1 VSAGIPH
8 CCSHALGAQVVI
20 TGRDVERGHAVVDE
34 IAGVGGKGRFV
45 PADLSNGAH
54 VRELTDQIDA
64 VDMLV
69 NNAAHWEVG
78 PTAQISEAGFD
89 AIFAVNV
96 KARFS

>member
-1 VSAGIPH
+1 LITGGTSGVGRDT
-8 CCSHALGAQVVI
+8 ALLLARTGAQVVI

-45 PADLSNGAH
+45 RADLSNG
-54 VRELTDQIDA
+54 
-64 VDMLV
+64 
-69 NNAAHWEVG
+69 AHWEVG